1 MGEVPSC
8 NGRKL
13 EAMST
18 TGKSKN
24 SMQIVKGKIKTKV
37 GKATGNSSLQV
48 HGEVDQLKGH
58 LKQLKGK
65 VKETFK
71 K

>member
-1 MGEVPSC
+1 
-8 NGRKL
+8 
-13 EAMST
+13 MST
-18 TGKSKN
+18 TDKSK
-24 SMQIVKGKIKTKV
+24 STMQIMKGKIKTKV
-37 GKATGNSSLQV
+37 GKATGNPSLQV
-48 HGEVDQLKGH
+48 HGEIDQLKGH

>member
-1 MGEVPSC
+1 
-8 NGRKL
+8 
-13 EAMST
+13 MST
-18 TGKSKN
+18 TDKSKN
-24 SMQIVKGKIKTKV
+24 TMQIMKGKIKTKV
-37 GKATGNSSLQV
+37 GKATGNPSLQV